1 MLEHYFTV
9 HPSSKLKLGLLETT
23 LLGVRLRF
31 LTASGVFSHRRV
43 DTGTRVLIDSMLI
56 PRTGRVLDFGCG
68 WGPIGISIAATHTET
83 LVVMSDINKRAVWLA
98 VENVKL
104 NNVNAEVMWGD
115 LYAPVRHLKF
125 DVVVSNLPISAGRDI
140 NSRAISGAC
149 DILVPGGTLQL
160 VVRSSKGH
168 RIISQTMEQ
177 FFCNVEEIEKKSG
190 YRVFL
195 SRKSHENVKKQLSK
209 SI

>member
-1 MLEHYFTV
+1 MPEHYFTV
-9 HPSSKLKLGLLETT
+9 QPSSKLRMGLLKTT

-56 PRTGRVLDFGCG
+56 PRVGRVLDLGCG
-68 WGPIGISIAATHTET
+68 WGPIGISIAATHPET
-83 LVVMSDINKRAVWLA
+83 RVVMSDINRRAIWLA

-104 NNVNAEVMWGD
+104 NDVDAEVMWGD
-115 LYAPVRHLKF
+115 LYDPVKHLKF
-125 DVVVSNLPISAGRDI
+125 DVVVSNPPISAGRDV
-140 NSRAISGAC
+140 NTRAISGAC
-149 DILVPGGTLQL
+149 DILAPDGTLQL
-160 VVRSSKGH
+160 VVRSGKGH
-168 RIISQTMEQ
+168 REISQIMER
-177 FFCNVEEIEKKSG
+177 FFCNVEEVGKKSG

-195 SRKSHENVKKQLSK
+195 SRKTHEAVEKQLNK